1 MKIQFCVYTLLL
13 VITLIFLTTGCEDSI
28 NDPANDD
35 TAVVRGTVTD
45 TQGEAIAAAD
55 MIAMSTTF
63 GSISATTDEEGR
75 YEFLLPVSV
84 GESTTNY
91 TLSASKS
98 AFDPKSETI
107 PLAAGNVVVVNFVLR
122 QQGEEDDGGDDD
134 DNGPPSESRSGPAS
148 NLVVYE
154 VQSPSIG
161 VTGGG
166 YDETT
171 RLVFEARD
179 SNGVP
184 VDLEHAVDVTFSILG
199 GPGGGEFLSPATGR
213 TNEDGQVSV
222 TLNAGIRAGVVQITA
237 EATVGDRTIKSTP
250 VKLSI
255 HGGLPAQEHFG
266 LAAERLNFPALHIVN
281 ARLGIVA
288 VLGDKFSN
296 PVRPGTNVYFRTNAG
311 NIQTEIATDN
321 DGVAPV
327 QLISLGKN
335 INATVHGPGFGYV
348 TAETRGENGDLVID
362 SVLVLL
368 SGSPIIMVDPFSF
381 EIPNSGSQSFN
392 FTVAD
397 YNGNPMAAGQKITVS
412 LELPQLSGTAKAP
425 ELILTGITDFTLPDT
440 QSRAYTNFGFT
451 LSVYGGDEEDVIENM
466 PVTVRILTT
475 GPNGNVQFNL
485 SGTVNVN

>member
-1 MKIQFCVYTLLL
+1 MRQKYSIYTLLFIMT
-13 VITLIFLTTGCEDSI
+13 VIFLATGCEDSI
-28 NDPANDD
+28 TDPAGDD

-45 TQGEAIAAAD
+45 TQGEPVAGAD
-55 MIAMSTTF
+55 VIAMSTTF

-75 YEFLLPVSV
+75 YEFVLPVSV

-107 PLAAGNVVVVNFVLR
+107 PLAAGNVVVMNFVLG
-122 QQGEEDDGGDDD
+122 QAKGEDG

-184 VDLEHAVDVTFSILG
+184 VDLEHAVDVVFSILG

-266 LAAERLNFPALHIVN
+266 LASDRLNFPALHIVN

-348 TAETRGENGDLVID
+348 TAETRGENGVLVTD

-368 SGSPIIMVDPFSF
+368 SGSPIITVDPFSF
-381 EIPNSGSQSFN
+381 QIPNNGSQSFN

-397 YNGNPMAAGQKITVS
+397 YNGNPMAEGQKITVD

-425 ELILTGITDFTLPDT
+425 ELILSGITDFTLPDT
-440 QSRAYTNFGFT
+440 QSRAYTNYSFT
-451 LSVYGGDEEDVIENM
+451 LSVYGGDEDDVIENLL
-466 PVTVRILTT
+466 VTARILTT
-475 GPNGNVQFNL
+475 GPNGNVQLNF

>member
-1 MKIQFCVYTLLL
+1 MRQKYSFYILLFI
-13 VITLIFLTTGCEDSI
+13 VTVMFLATGCEDSI
-28 NDPANDD
+28 TDPAADD
-35 TAVVRGTVTD
+35 TAVVRGTVAD
-45 TQGEAIAAAD
+45 TQGEVIVGAD
-55 MIAMSTTF
+55 MMAMSTVF
-63 GSISATTDEEGR
+63 GSISTTSDEEGR
-75 YEFLLPVSV
+75 YEFVLPVSV

-107 PLAAGNVVVVNFVLR
+107 PLAAGNVVVVNFVLG
-122 QQGEEDDGGDDD
+122 QQGEEDGGG

-154 VQSPSIG
+154 IQSPSIG

-184 VDLEHAVDVTFSILG
+184 VDIDHAVDVTFSILG

-213 TNEDGQVSV
+213 TNENGQVYV

-266 LAAERLNFPALHIVN
+266 LAPDRLNFPALHIVN

-311 NIQTEIATDN
+311 NIQTEVATDN

-348 TAETRGENGDLVID
+348 TAETRGENGVLVTD

-368 SGSPIIMVDPFSF
+368 SGSPIITVDPFSF
-381 EIPNSGSQSFN
+381 EIPNNGSQSFN

-397 YNGNPMAAGQKITVS
+397 YNGNPMAEGQKITVN

-425 ELILTGITDFTLPDT
+425 ELILTGTTDFTLPDT

>member
-1 MKIQFCVYTLLL
+1 MKQNYSIYTFLFILT
-13 VITLIFLTTGCEDSI
+13 IIFLTTGCEDSI
-28 NDPANDD
+28 TDPVGDN
-35 TAVVRGTVTD
+35 TAVVRGSVAN
-45 TQGEAIAAAD
+45 TQGEVIVGAD
-55 MIAMSTTF
+55 MIAMSTAF
-63 GSISATTDEEGR
+63 GSISTTSDAEGR
-75 YEFLLPVSV
+75 YEFVLPVSV

-91 TLSASKS
+91 TLSASKPTYN
-98 AFDPKSETI
+98 PKSETI
-107 PLAAGNVVVVNFVLR
+107 PLASSNVVVVNFVLSQTR
-122 QQGEEDDGGDDD
+122 EEDDDDD
-134 DNGPPSESRSGPAS
+134 DTEPPSESRSGPAS
-148 NLVVYE
+148 NLIVYE
-154 VQSPSIG
+154 VQSSSIG

-166 YDETT
+166 YDETS
-171 RLVFEARD
+171 RIVFQARD
-179 SNGVP
+179 ANGVP
-184 VDLEHAVDVTFSILG
+184 VDTAHAVNVVFTILG
-199 GPGGGEFLSPATGR
+199 GPGGGEFLSPASGR
-213 TNEDGQVSV
+213 TDEDGQVVV
-222 TLNAGIRAGVVQITA
+222 TLNAGIRAGVVQVAA
-237 EATVGDRTIKSTP
+237 EATVGGRTIRSTP

-266 LAAERLNFPALHIVN
+266 LAPERLNFPALHIVN

-311 NIQTEIATDN
+311 NIQTEVSTDN

-348 TAETRGENGDLVID
+348 TAETRGENGVLVTD

-368 SGSPIIMVDPFSF
+368 SGSPIITVDPFSF
-381 EIPNSGSQSFN
+381 EIPNNGSQSFN

-397 YNGNPMAAGQKITVS
+397 YNGNPMAEGQKITVN
-412 LELPQLSGTAKAP
+412 LELPQLAGTAKAP

-440 QSRAYTNFGFT
+440 QSRSFTNYGFT
-451 LSVYGGDEEDVIENM
+451 LSVYGGDEDDVIENM

-475 GPNGNVQFNL
+475 GSNGNVQLNF